1 MAPPQTYRNRLILYI
16 VLLEVFLIGVLFYFY
31 SQSRD
36 AVLDTANRNIGLF
49 VAEVEGKIKLEEH
62 ELQQS
67 ARLVSNNTQLQEYM
81 FVVVNVGTETKP
93 LSTLFRRQF
102 GWLPY
107 HQAAIISKEGR
118 VLIGDPDPQLV
129 QHASKRHK
137 DPQPLDELFYLNS
150 AAGVEMVMMVPVVYQ
165 DRFLGSVI
173 LTQVLDARLISA
185 SRKAGYGQIFV
196 VSDGLI
202 RRSSLEEGL
211 AGREFDPVSDEVR
224 LGHDHYLVRRV
235 EYAGRNKSVPEI
247 WFGFSSPELTGRLDK
262 IRMQMLMLA
271 LGGSVAILVLG
282 IAMIR
287 NFSGPIGR
295 LVTVMRHV
303 GEGRFPDIQPS
314 QAKDEIGY
322 LINQF
327 QAMVTRLR
335 EKQDEVERVHS
346 QLEEQAT
353 TDALTGLYNRRHL
366 YDLYPKLSAEAE
378 RRGKTLTVIIADL
391 DNFKAINDKYGHVN
405 GDRVLVHFS
414 DIMQECSRVSDFV
427 FRIGGEEFLVLTT
440 GGIAGG
446 EILAEKMRKI
456 AEQRPVIVSGD
467 LLNVT
472 ASFGVAQAEPNDGS
486 VGLSEVLTRAD
497 RALYS
502 AKEAGRNRVATWD
515 RRRMTG

>member
-36 AVLDTANRNIGLF
+36 AILDSANRNIGLF

-67 ARLVSNNTQLQEYM
+67 ARMISNNIQLQEYM
-81 FVVVNVGTETKP
+81 FVVVNVGTESKP
-93 LSTLFRRQF
+93 LANLFQRQF

-107 HQAAIISKEGR
+107 HQAAIISQKGR
-118 VLIGDPDPQLV
+118 VLIGNPDPQLIA
-129 QHASKRHK
+129 HASKRHK
-137 DPQPLDELFYLNS
+137 DSQPLDELFYFNS
-150 AAGVEMVMMVPVVYQ
+150 PTGVEMAMMVPVIYQ

-173 LTQVLDARLISA
+173 LTQVLDARLIAA

-196 VSDGLI
+196 VEDGLI
-202 RRSSLEEGL
+202 QRSSLEEGL
-211 AGREFDPVSDEVR
+211 AGRGFSPARDEVH
-224 LGHDHYLVRRV
+224 LGHDHYLVRRI
-235 EYAGRNKSVPEI
+235 EYAGRNVSVPDI

-262 IRMQMLMLA
+262 IRMQMLLLA

-295 LVTVMRHV
+295 LVAVMRHV
-303 GEGRFPDIQPS
+303 GEGRFPDIRPS

-366 YDLYPKLSAEAE
+366 YDLYPKLAADAE

-391 DNFKAINDKYGHVN
+391 DHFKEINDKYGHVN
-405 GDRVLVHFS
+405 GDQVLAHFS
-414 DIMQECSRVSDFV
+414 GIMKECSRVSDFV

-446 EILAEKMRKI
+446 EILAEKMRKH
-456 AEQRPVIVSGD
+456 AEQKPVLVEGE

-472 ASFGVAQAEPNDGS
+472 ASFGVAQAEPSDGS

-502 AKEAGRNRVATWD
+502 AKEAGRNRIATWD
-515 RRRMTG
+515 PRRMTG